1 MAEVSPKIFISYS
14 HNDETLKN
22 ELIKHLSILKRQGV
36 ISIWQ
41 DREISP
47 GTEWDKQINDNLKT
61 ADIILLL
68 VSSDFIASEYC
79 DGVEVKTAIARHK
92 AGDACVIPVIL
103 RKVLWDSAP
112 FAKLQALPTN
122 ATPVKSWTNQDD
134 AFTDIAEGI
143 RDVAQELIT
152 KRQQEQA
159 LTDKASALAQYR
171 QKVEEFAADGEI
183 SMAESFILQDEQK
196 RLGLT
201 DQEVERIREQVLE
214 PYGIYKENLDKYR
227 QFFTQ
232 LVKAQG
238 YPLGAKGKDELR
250 TVQKHYNL
258 KDEDI
263 AHIEQ
268 EQEVIKLQN
277 QQKSRE
283 EAQKKAELPTPITP
297 PPPIPQIQTQPF
309 VFQPATLTVKP
320 GLLGLG
326 KTCEI
331 KRSRARAELFTEN
344 LGDGV
349 NLEMVAIPRG
359 QFLMGSPASETRR
372 GSNDKPQ
379 HTVKIQPFF
388 MGKFPVT
395 QAQWRVVAAWDKV
408 NIDLNSDP
416 SSFTGNNRPVET
428 VSWDDAVE
436 FCARLSRKTN
446 RIYRLP
452 SEAEWE
458 YACRAGTTTPFCFGK
473 TITPELANYDCNS
486 TYGAGSKGECREQTT
501 DVGIFPANLF
511 GLYDLHGN
519 IYEWCQDE
527 WHNHYNGAPD
537 DGSAWVSDNDNQIR
551 VLRGGSWQCT
561 PWGCRSAYRFWYGR
575 ADRYYLVGLRVVI
588 PVIRT

>member
-14 HNDETLKN
+14 HEDEPLKN

-41 DREISP
+41 DRKISP
-47 GTEWDKQINDNLKT
+47 GTEWDKEIKDNLQT

-68 VSSDFIASEYC
+68 VSPDFIASEYC
-79 DGVEVKTAIARHK
+79 NGVEVKIAIERHN
-92 AGDACVIPVIL
+92 AGDARVIPVIL
-103 RKVLWDSAP
+103 RNVFWQLDH
-112 FAKLQALPTN
+112 FVKLQALPTN

-134 AFTDIAEGI
+134 AFTDIAQGI
-143 RDVAQELIT
+143 RKVAQELIR
-152 KRQQEQA
+152 KRQEEQA
-159 LTDKASALAQYR
+159 RANKASALAQYR

-196 RLGLT
+196 KLGLT
-201 DQEVERIREQVLE
+201 DQEVEKIREQVLE

-238 YPLGAKGKDELR
+238 YPLGAKGKAELR

-268 EQEVIKLQN
+268 EQEVIEQE
-277 QQKSRE
+277 Q
-283 EAQKKAELPTPITP
+283 
-297 PPPIPQIQTQPF
+297 PQPKIQSFDFDT
-309 VFQPATLTVKP
+309 ATVTVKS
-320 GLLGLG
+320 G
-326 KTCEI
+326 KCLVN
-331 KRSRARAELFTEN
+331 RSKGRAELFTEN

-359 QFLMGSPASETRR
+359 QFLMGSPASEANRD
-372 GSNDKPQ
+372 SDESPQ

-395 QAQWRVVAAWDKV
+395 QAQWRVVAGWDKV
-408 NIDLNSDP
+408 NIDLKSDP
-416 SSFTGNNRPVET
+416 SRFTGNNRPVER

-458 YACRAGTTTPFCFGK
+458 YACRAGTTTPFYFGE
-473 TITPELANYDCNS
+473 TITPELANYDGNS
-486 TYGAGSKGECREQTT
+486 TYGAGSKGEYRQQTT

-519 IYEWCQDE
+519 IWEWCQDE
-527 WHNHYNGAPD
+527 WHDNYNGAPN
-537 DGSAWVSDNDNQIR
+537 DGSAWVSDNDNR
-551 VLRGGSWQCT
+551 KRLLRGGSWSYN
-561 PWGCRSAYRFWYGR
+561 PWSCRSAYRGWIARVGWY
-575 ADRYYLVGLRVVI
+575 DHVGFRVVI
-588 PVIRT
+588 SVLRT

>member
-22 ELIKHLSILKRQGV
+22 TLITHLSSLKREGV

-68 VSSDFIASEYC
+68 VSSDFIASDYC
-79 DGVEVKTAIARHK
+79 WGVEVKTAIARHN
-92 AGDACVIPVIL
+92 AGDTCVIPVIL

-122 ATPVKSWTNQDD
+122 AKPVTSWISPDD
-134 AFTDIAEGI
+134 AFTEIAQGI
-143 RDVAQELIT
+143 RNVAQELIK
-152 KRQQEQA
+152 KRQQKQK

-201 DQEVERIREQVLE
+201 DQEVEKIREQVLE

-238 YPLGAKGKDELR
+238 YPLGAKGKAELR

-268 EQEVIKLQN
+268 EQEVIEEDE
-277 QQKSRE
+277 SRI
-283 EAQKKAELPTPITP
+283 K
-297 PPPIPQIQTQPF
+297 IQSFDFDT
-309 VFQPATLTVKP
+309 ATVTVKS
-320 GLLGLG
+320 G
-326 KTCEI
+326 KCLVN
-331 KRSRARAELFTEN
+331 RSKGRAELFTEN

-359 QFLMGSPASETRR
+359 QFLMGSPENEANRASDE
-372 GSNDKPQ
+372 SPQ

-408 NIDLNSDP
+408 NIDLKSDP
-416 SSFTGNNRPVET
+416 SYFTGNNRPVER

-436 FCARLSRKTN
+436 FCARLSTKTN

-458 YACRAGTTTPFCFGK
+458 YACRAGTTTPFCFGE
-473 TITPELANYDCNS
+473 TITTELANYDGNY
-486 TYGAGSKGECREQTT
+486 TYGAGSKGEYREQTT

-519 IYEWCQDE
+519 VYEWCQDE
-527 WHNHYNGAPD
+527 WHDNYSDAPNN
-537 DGSAWVSDNDNQIR
+537 GSAWVSNNDNQFR
-551 VLRGGSWQCT
+551 LLRGGSWDYN
-561 PWGCRSAYRFWYGR
+561 PRYCRSA
-575 ADRYYLVGLRVVI
+575 DRLRDARDNRYNDVGFRVVI
-588 PVIRT
+588 SVLRT